1 VVVLV
6 RGNLMLDTLV
16 VQVVVVP
23 RLLVIVIL
31 VVQEIDKYQTVAIP
45 FQIKDILVELD
56 MVFLQ
61 ITLDLAAAAAV
72 PVVLEKME
80 AQIQQQVLTMVVDM
94 VVQEKQV

>member
-1 VVVLV
+1 MV

-23 RLLVIVIL
+23 RLLVVVIL
-31 VVQEIDKYQTVAIP
+31 VVQEIDKYQIVAIP

-80 AQIQQQVLTMVVDM
+80 AQIQQQLVVDM
-94 VVQEKQV
+94 VVEEKQV